1 MNKTKPRE
9 PPSVISANVNNGNGS
24 LATMSPPTKAVRASS
39 SHKRG
44 GASTRTASV
53 SGVGVIREPNNNLA
67 KGSGS
72 KYSVYGSIAAKE
84 GKKRSSLLMMQSFG
98 QKRPSRI
105 KNGNQ
110 SPVLV
115 LDNESNSGLSL
126 PQIGLN
132 GLSKTD
138 VERRSMEGRLEGKI

>member
-1 MNKTKPRE
+1 MTRDEHNGSDLHIDQSNILLHRSNVNKSKPRE
-9 PPSVISANVNNGNGS
+9 PPSVVSANVISGNGNMM
-24 LATMSPPTKAVRASS
+24 TMSPPTKAIRASS

-44 GASTRTASV
+44 GASSRTVSV
-53 SGVGVIREPNNNLA
+53 SGIGVIREPNNNLA

-98 QKRPSRI
+98 QKRPSRM
-105 KNGNQ
+105 KGNQ

-115 LDNESNSGLSL
+115 LDNESNNGLSL
-126 PQIGLN
+126 P
-132 GLSKTD
+132 
-138 VERRSMEGRLEGKI
+138 